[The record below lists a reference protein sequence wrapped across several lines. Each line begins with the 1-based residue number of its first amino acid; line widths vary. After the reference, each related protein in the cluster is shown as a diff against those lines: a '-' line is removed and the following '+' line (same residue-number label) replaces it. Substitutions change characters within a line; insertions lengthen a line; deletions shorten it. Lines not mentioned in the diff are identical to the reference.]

1 MPRNPRPDQIGTGGR
16 ILSEYA
22 PALPERPA
30 IVAGG
35 AQGFVPGRCRR
46 AVLFPKSAVLTDRND
61 RGCLSGDDSGV
72 ATAGVIGAIHCP
84 AGSCEA
90 WSREGARSRC
100 QSLRLPGSGPIGPAE
115 RAGRMGLSPSLL
127 GVNSTARMSEVAV
140 SMARWTFRPLSAML
154 ASPAG
159 Q

>member
-1 MPRNPRPDQIGTGGR
+1 VPSPLGSGDAHDPGGAGGR
-16 ILSEYA
+16 EAVHECDADLDFSSLAVGISRGDAFPERLEAAHLCLDPASGVVSG

-90 WSREGARSRC
+90 
-100 QSLRLPGSGPIGPAE
+100 
-115 RAGRMGLSPSLL
+115 
-127 GVNSTARMSEVAV
+127 
-140 SMARWTFRPLSAML
+140 
-154 ASPAG
+154 
-159 Q
+159 